1 MTGKENGKQSTT
13 NTARGRNVVESNH
26 GSLANIDLLEELVP
40 GELSQLEQ
48 ACRWKRCAPQE
59 QIIDR
64 QSETRDVCFVVRGR
78 VRVVNYSLSG
88 REITLDDIEEGSYFG
103 ELSAIDGQPRSASVV
118 SLTDSHIAFLPT
130 EHFLR
135 AIERHSSMAFRV
147 IKRLATIVRVSTDRI
162 MDLSTLGANNRVH
175 AELLRQA
182 RTHMAGDNRA
192 EIKPIPVHGD
202 IASRVSTTRETVARV
217 LNDLARRGMV
227 TRQKNCLVISDVNRL
242 RGVVEEV
249 RGE

>member
-1 MTGKENGKQSTT
+1 MVDNANNLSGIGL
-13 NTARGRNVVESNH
+13 
-26 GSLANIDLLEELVP
+26 LAELTPDERAAV
-40 GELSQLEQ
+40 EQ
-48 ACRWKRCAPQE
+48 ACRWKRYAPQE

-88 REITLDDIEEGSYFG
+88 REITLDDIQEGSYFG
-103 ELSAIDGQPRSASVV
+103 ELAAIDNRPRSASVMALSECMIA
-118 SLTDSHIAFLPT
+118 SLPP
-130 EHFLR
+130 EHFL
-135 AIERHSSMAFRV
+135 AALERHPAMALRV
-147 IKRLATIVRVSTDRI
+147 MRRLADVIRVSTDRI

-182 RTHMAGDNRA
+182 RSSLVDDNRA
-192 EIKPIPVHGD
+192 IIKPIPVHGD

-217 LNDLARRGMV
+217 MNDLAR
-227 TRQKNCLVISDVNRL
+227 QKILERKKDCLVVPDVERL
-242 RGVVEEV
+242 QGLVEEV